1 MSEAS
6 SRLAGEAARAGAG
19 PVGGARDDGS
29 AQRPVALVTGAARR
43 LGRTIATRLAQAGW
57 NLAVHYRG
65 SHDDAEQLCEQ
76 LRAAGAR
83 AQGFRAELGDEA
95 AARELVPRVARELGR
110 VDALVNNASLF
121 EYDAVNDFGAEAALR
136 HYRINAVAPVLLA
149 RALHAELRRR
159 DTRGCV
165 VNLLDQKL
173 WNPNPDHLSYT
184 LSKAAL
190 REANTLLAQA
200 LAPILRVVAVA
211 PGMTLG
217 SEMIDEARLRELQ
230 AAGPLGH
237 GPSAEDVADAV
248 LFALRNPGLSGCELL
263 VDAGQHLQARSRDF
277 AF

>member
-6 SRLAGEAARAGAG
+6 SRLAGEGAREGAG
-19 PVGGARDDGS
+19 PRADAPV
-29 AQRPVALVTGAARR
+29 QRPVALITGAARR

-57 NLAVHYRG
+57 DLAVHYRG
-65 SHDDAEQLCEQ
+65 SHDDAEQLCGQ
-76 LRAAGAR
+76 LRASGVR
-83 AQGFRAELGDEA
+83 AHGFCAELGDEA
-95 AARELVPRVARELGR
+95 AVRELVPRVAREFGR

-121 EYDAVNDFGAEAALR
+121 EYDAVADFGAEAALR